1 VARPVKHDLHLTSV
15 AEHERAAAECADPIM
30 RDLWLA
36 TAAEWRQVSK
46 AQAKPRPRR
55 TKRVVGARSKS
66 VWSDFLVLAQ
76 QKGADAILDFR
87 QGNQIELVDGLCL
100 VAWPAAAAT
109 VLVTVEVGDADTV
122 AIAGLL
128 NAEPTDLIV

>member
-46 AQAKPRPRR
+46 AQAKAQPRR
-55 TKRVVGARSKS
+55 TKKAARTRPAG

-100 VAWPAAAAT
+100 VAWPAAAAA
-109 VLVTVEVGDADTV
+109 VFVTAEHADADAT

-128 NAEPTDLIV
+128 NPEPADLIV